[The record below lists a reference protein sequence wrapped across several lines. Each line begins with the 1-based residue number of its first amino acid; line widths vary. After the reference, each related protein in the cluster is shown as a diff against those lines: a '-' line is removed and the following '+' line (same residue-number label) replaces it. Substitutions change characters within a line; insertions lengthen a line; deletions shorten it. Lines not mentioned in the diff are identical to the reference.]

1 MVDTASAEKEHRR
14 SKEDRS
20 SDHAGRCCGEG
31 YEHNSRSKC
40 ERSHPSMQ
48 PTAQP
53 RLDCLK
59 HLGQRILGVVL
70 NRGLGWLV
78 FPNLNGGQ
86 GFSFRGR
93 GTN

>member
-1 MVDTASAEKEHRR
+1 
-14 SKEDRS
+14 
-20 SDHAGRCCGEG
+20 
-31 YEHNSRSKC
+31 
-40 ERSHPSMQ
+40 MQ

-59 HLGQRILGVVL
+59 HLGQRILGVAL
-70 NRGLGWLV
+70 SPGLGWLV